1 MKGKEFDVFVIGT
14 GTAGKTVA
22 YAAAENGLKVAIAD
36 DREYGGTCAI
46 RGCDPKKVLYG
57 FTEVLQHAKN
67 LQDKGI
73 TKLPEV
79 DWATVQKFKK
89 TFTEAIPAATERDL
103 KEAGIELY
111 HQSPKFLDENT
122 LSVEGKTVH
131 AKNIVIATGLRPR
144 DLNIP
149 GEEHFSISED
159 FMELAELPE
168 AMIFVGGGYVG
179 MEQAHM
185 AARMGVDV
193 TIIERES
200 RPLAPFDEAMAG
212 LLVKASEAIGI
223 SFVFDAEVTELELLR
238 KHIRVH
244 YKKGE
249 AKATIKAPM
258 VFNTSGRVPAIEKL
272 DLEKGNV
279 AFEANGIS
287 VNEHLQNTTNPAVYA
302 CGDVS
307 ASGTPP
313 LTPMSSQEARIV
325 VKNAIEKKR
334 VKATFPPI
342 PSVVFTIPQLASVGL
357 TEAEAK
363 KQGFSVRVEYKEV
376 PKWFNAKRMNQ
387 SFYAYKTIVDT
398 DTSHILG
405 AHILAEQAG
414 EMINLFAMAMSANFT
429 CEQFKGQLLAY
440 PTWGNDVR
448 GMV

>member
-1 MKGKEFDVFVIGT
+1 LKGKEFDVFVIGT

-67 LQDKGI
+67 LQGKGI

-89 TFTEAIPAATERDL
+89 MFTEAIPAATERDL
-103 KEAGIELY
+103 REAGIELY
-111 HQSPKFLDENT
+111 HQSPKFLNENT
-122 LSVEGKTVH
+122 LSVEGKTVR
-131 AKNIVIATGLRPR
+131 AKTIVIATGLRPR

-149 GEEHFSISED
+149 GEEHFNISED

-200 RPLAPFDEAMAG
+200 RPLAPFDEDMAA
-212 LLVKASEAIGI
+212 LLVKSSEEIGI
-223 SFVFDAEVTELELLR
+223 SFVFDAEVTKLELLR

-244 YKKGE
+244 YKKGK
-249 AKATIKAPM
+249 ATATIKAPM

-279 AFEANGIS
+279 AFEANGIM
-287 VNEHLQNTTNPAVYA
+287 VNAYLQSTTNSSVYA

-307 ASGTPP
+307 ASGAPP
-313 LTPMSSQEARIV
+313 LTPLSSQEARIV
-325 VKNAIEKKR
+325 VKNALEKKR

-363 KQGFSVRVEYKEV
+363 KQGFSVRVESKEV

-398 DTSHILG
+398 DSNKILG